1 MSGTPDDD
9 RLEELRE
16 KKMQELREQQQQQG
30 GGAGGANE
38 EAQRAAQEQAEA
50 QKQALLKQHLTDGA
64 RQRLNAV
71 QMSKPDFAEQ
81 VEQQLVALAQS
92 GRLQQRIDEDKMKNL
107 LKEMQPD
114 SKSFD
119 IRRR

>member
-16 KKMQELREQQQQQG
+16 QKMQELRDQAEGQQG
-30 GGAGGANE
+30 GQDRE
-38 EAQRAAQEQAEA
+38 AAQEAAREQAEA
-50 QKQALLKQHLTDGA
+50 KQEAMLKQYLTDGA

-71 QMSKPDFAEQ
+71 EMSKPDFAESVKKQ
-81 VEQQLVALAQS
+81 IVALAQS
-92 GRLQQRIDEDKMKNL
+92 GRIQDRIDEEQMKDL
-107 LKEMQPD
+107 LRELQPD

>member
-1 MSGTPDDD
+1 MSGSPDDD

-16 KKMQELREQQQQQG
+16 QKMQELREQQQQGQG
-30 GGAGGANE
+30 GQGGASE
-38 EAQRAAQEQAEA
+38 EAQQAAQEQAEA

-71 QMSKPDFAEQ
+71 QMSKPEFGEQ

-92 GRLQQRIDEDKMKNL
+92 GRLQQRIDEEQMKSL

-114 SKSFD
+114 SKSFN